1 MLSRI
6 NQGIGAF
13 WGTVGQ
19 GLGTVGRPVWA
30 ILGGLLGLLLGQ
42 WQAPAW
48 LSGLGSLGAAALNW
62 CRWHMVQVLLVAAVA
77 VACLT
82 NLPQLKRWWQGL
94 IPDAGSQTELSYQVE
109 APGRTVIEDKQPPN
123 PLVVKFS
130 GVAVPVIKVGKP
142 ATEITMEPTAA
153 GQWTWAAA
161 DQLVFQPK
169 ADWPVG
175 QRYKVS
181 IGRKALAPNVQL
193 KSREFE
199 FRAPAF
205 TIEVDNAEFYQDPV
219 QVNLRRVVYQLR
231 FSHPVN
237 TKSLEGAIRLDEG
250 EPEESLFGL
259 SSATSRKFTVTYDV
273 NKLLATVMSEP
284 LPIPAQ
290 TQSMRL
296 SVAAGVTAQQGGEGS
311 ADKLQRSVEVPGLYS
326 LAINDISAS
335 VVSNQA
341 GDPEHVLHVGTS
353 MPVHERELAKA
364 VQAWVLP
371 ESETEGGEPTVWT
384 DPTEVTPAVLQRAK
398 RVKLE
403 AIGAER
409 EVNDGLSFRMPS
421 AEGGQFIYVQ
431 VAKGLRTPGGYLL
444 ADLRTGVMQLKAFA
458 PELSIVSQGS
468 LLALSGD
475 KKLPILV
482 RDLPGVKIEI
492 ARMLPQQ
499 LHMLVSQSSGEFG
512 KPGFYR
518 GVTADH
524 LSERFERTVPLKLKP
539 GRSHYETVD
548 FAEYLKG
555 PNGERRGI
563 FLLSVKGHDPK
574 RASGATATDAT
585 ESPDEGG
592 YEGEEGYEGAHGEY
606 GEQGGDVD
614 PESMEDKRLVLV
626 TDLGLVAKRTI
637 DGSRDVFVQSIATG
651 LPVGQATVEVWGRNG
666 LVLVSQVT
674 DASGHTRL
682 PNLSGFQREKTPVL
696 MVVRKEGDL
705 SFLPFNRYDRNLD
718 LSRFDVGG
726 LRSAGVPNQ
735 MTGYLFSDRGIYRPG
750 DTLNLGVIVKAGN
763 WATSLKDMPVE
774 LEVVDARGLTVRR
787 EVVRLGAGGAAEFS
801 HTTQESSPTGVY
813 TVNLSLPRQSSPG
826 APDVPPL
833 QLGSTTVKVQEFLPD
848 RTKVMARLSQDAQ
861 GASDGWVQPHELKA
875 LVSVQNLFG
884 TPAPNRRVTGA
895 LNLRPGYPA
904 FRAFPDHRFHD
915 PMLAR
920 NGLTDELGE
929 QQTDAEGKATFD
941 LRLERFEAATYQ
953 AHVLLKA
960 FEPEGGRSVAAEARA
975 LVSDRPYLVGVK
987 ASGDLGYVSRN
998 AAREV
1003 DIVAVDPQV
1012 KPIAVKG
1019 LKLVRVEHRVLSVL
1033 IKQSSGLYRYES
1045 RAKDVTLEE
1054 VPYAIGASGAKL
1066 RLNTATPGNFAY
1078 QLRDESGLV
1087 LTQVDY
1093 SVAGAANLSRSLDR
1107 NAELQ
1112 IKLNKKDYQPGEDIE
1127 LSIQAPYIGAGLIT
1141 IERDKVYTHTWFK
1154 TDKTATVQKVTL
1166 PKDFEGNGYVSV
1178 HFIRDPASDEV
1189 YTSPLSHGVV
1199 PFATSLARRTAR
1211 ISLSSNELVKPGET
1225 VKMTLKSDAPTKV
1238 FVFAVDEGILQVARY
1253 VNPDPLKHF
1262 FSKRALEVTTLQTL
1276 DLILPEFRKLMMGA
1290 APGGDGEG
1298 ELGKHLNPFKRK
1310 RDKPVAYWS
1319 GLVDVN
1325 GSREF
1330 SYTVPESFNGSL
1342 RVIAVAVNDETVAA
1356 ATTQTTVRG
1365 DLVLLPNVPLA
1376 MSPGDVVEVG
1386 LGLAN
1391 NIVGSGKDAPIQ
1403 LNLAVGPG
1411 LEVVGEAA
1419 RTLKVSALSEA
1430 STVFKVRARSDAQA
1444 QLGSSAVTFTAQ
1456 RGASR
1461 ARLSTELSVRPASAR
1476 VTLVQS
1482 GTLVGSGELKSQA
1495 PVYPQLARSE
1505 LAVSATP
1512 WAFASGLM
1520 QYLDQYPYGCTEQ
1533 ITSRTLPAVILASRP
1548 ELAREVARG
1557 RSAAEQSAFDANKV
1571 WSTYLTQL
1579 RSRQNGDGGLA
1590 YWPGGPSDLYSTTQA
1605 LQLLLEARERQLK
1618 APADLMAKSSDFLQ
1632 AQLGAGSGS
1641 GGNGLGGWR
1650 QRAQGAYLLT
1660 RQGVLVPAALANLR
1674 ETLRGKAGQDARLSR
1689 HLGAA
1694 YLAASYQLLKQDSV
1708 ANELIEPVWQDL
1720 LTRMKAQPAQS
1731 RGWDGFDDPMTHDTA
1746 LIYLVARHFPKRL
1759 ASLPTAT
1766 WENLAKQIRD
1776 GWYSTASSAST
1787 ILAVDAYATAAAQSA
1802 KTSGPLKAQAVN
1814 AQGQV
1819 QALALG
1825 ELLPMARATVP
1836 QGTARV
1842 KIGQGGELPLFYAWS
1857 ESGFERGLPDKPLNQ
1872 GMEIVHEVLNAAG
1885 QVITEAKLGDEVT
1898 VRVRVRSLDRAQ
1910 IPQVALVDILP
1921 GGLEPVQMPVDAS
1934 EETDEPLWR
1943 RRLGG
1948 GGNWSLDFADVRE
1961 DRVLFFGTVGR
1972 NMMEVTYKAR
1982 ATNVGEFSMPAAY
1995 GEAMYERRIFARS
2008 AGGRFTVKALGK

>member
-6 NQGIGAF
+6 NQGIGALF
-13 WGTVGQ
+13 GTVGQ
-19 GLGTVGRPVWA
+19 RLTAVGQPLLA
-30 ILGGLLGLLLGQ
+30 IFGGLLGLLLGS
-42 WQAPAW
+42 WQAPGW
-48 LSGLGSLGAAALNW
+48 LRGLGHLGASALNW
-62 CRWHMVQVLLVAAVA
+62 CRWHMLQVLVVAAVA
-77 VACLT
+77 VAGLT
-82 NLPQLKRWWQGL
+82 HLPQLKRWWQGL
-94 IPDAGSQTELSYQVE
+94 IPDAGSQSELSYQVE

-130 GVAVPVIKVGKP
+130 GVAVPVVKVGKP
-142 ATEITMEPTAA
+142 ASEILMDPPAS

-181 IGRKALAPNVQL
+181 IGRKALAPNVTL

-199 FRAPAF
+199 FQAPAF

-250 EPEESLFGL
+250 DPEASLFGL
-259 SSATSRKFTVTYDV
+259 NAGSSRKFTVTYDV
-273 NKLLATVMSEP
+273 HKLLATVMSEP

-371 ESETEGGEPTVWT
+371 ESDKPGGEPTVWT
-384 DPTEVTPAVLQRAK
+384 DPTEVTPAVLQRAR

-403 AIGAER
+403 PISGER
-409 EVNDGLSFRMPS
+409 EVNDGLSLRMPS

-444 ADLRTGVMQLKAFA
+444 ADVRTGVMQLKAFA

-499 LHMLVSQSSGEFG
+499 LHMLISQSSGEFG

-518 GVTADH
+518 GVTPDH
-524 LSERFERTVPLKLKP
+524 LSERFEREVPLKLKP

-563 FLLSVKGHDPK
+563 FLLSVKGYDPK
-574 RASGATATDAT
+574 RKADSAHVDAT
-585 ESPDEGG
+585 ESPDASGS
-592 YEGEEGYEGAHGEY
+592 YEGEEGYEGDPGDHGDPASE
-606 GEQGGDVD
+606 VD

-637 DGSRDVFVQSIATG
+637 DGSRDVFVQSIASG
-651 LPVGQATVEVWGRNG
+651 LPVGGATVEVWGRNG

-682 PNLSGFQREKTPVL
+682 PNLAAFQREKTPVL

-750 DTLNLGVIVKAGN
+750 DTFNLGVIVKAGN
-763 WATSLKDMPVE
+763 WATSLKDLPVE

-848 RTKVMARLSQDAQ
+848 RTKVTARLSHEALE
-861 GASDGWVQPHELKA
+861 GWVSPDELKA

-895 LNLRPGYPA
+895 LTLRPGYPA

-915 PMLAR
+915 PMVAR
-920 NGLTDELGE
+920 NGLTDDLGE

-941 LRLERFEAATYQ
+941 LRLDRFEAATYQ

-1033 IKQSSGLYRYES
+1033 VKQNSGLYRYES

-1054 VPYAIGASGAKL
+1054 VPYAIAASGAKL
-1066 RLNTATPGNFAY
+1066 RLNTTTPGNFAY
-1078 QLRDESGLV
+1078 QLRDEQGLV

-1112 IKLNKKDYQPGEDIE
+1112 IKLSKKDYQPGEEIE

-1154 TDKTATVQKVTL
+1154 TDKTATVQKITL

-1178 HFIRDPASDEV
+1178 HFIRDPSSDEV

-1211 ISLSSNELVKPGET
+1211 ISLSSNALVKPGET
-1225 VKMTLKSDAPTKV
+1225 VKMTLKSDAPTKAY
-1238 FVFAVDEGILQVARY
+1238 VFAVDEGILQVARY

-1262 FSKRALEVTTLQTL
+1262 FSKRALEVSTLQTL

-1386 LGLAN
+1386 VGLAN

-1430 STVFKVRARSDAQA
+1430 STVFKVRARNDAQA

-1495 PVYPQLARSE
+1495 QVYPQLARSE
-1505 LAVSATP
+1505 LAISATP

-1571 WSTYLTQL
+1571 WTGYLTQL

-1605 LQLLLEARERQLK
+1605 MQLLLEARERQLK

-1632 AQLGAGSGS
+1632 AQLGAGSGA

-1674 ETLRGKAGQDARLSR
+1674 ETLRSKAGQDARLPR

-1720 LTRMKAQPAQS
+1720 LTRMKAQPPQP
-1731 RGWDGFDDPMTHDTA
+1731 RGWDGLDDPLSHDTA

-1802 KTSGPLKAQAVN
+1802 KASGPLKAQAFN

-1842 KIGQGGELPLFYAWS
+1842 KIGQGGELPLFYSWS
-1857 ESGFERGLPDKPLNQ
+1857 ESGFERGLPDKPLQQ
-1872 GMEIVHEVLNAAG
+1872 GMEIVHEVLNASG

-1921 GGLEPVQMPVDAS
+1921 GGLEPVQQPVDAS

-1948 GGNWSLDFADVRE
+1948 GGTWSLDFVDVRE
-1961 DRVLFFGTVGR
+1961 DRVLFFGNVGR

-2008 AGGRFTVKALGK
+2008 AGGRFTVKPLGK

>member
-30 ILGGLLGLLLGQ
+30 ILGGLLGLVLGQ

-48 LSGLGSLGAAALNW
+48 LRGLGSLGAAALNW
-62 CRWHMVQVLLVAAVA
+62 CRWHALQVLVVVAVA
-77 VACLT
+77 VAGLT
-82 NLPQLKRWWQGL
+82 HLPQLKRWWQGL
-94 IPDAGSQTELSYQVE
+94 IPDAGSSSELSYEVQ

-181 IGRKALAPNVQL
+181 IGRKALTPNVQL

-199 FRAPAF
+199 FRSPAF
-205 TIEVDNAEFYQDPV
+205 TIEVDSAEFYQDPV

-250 EPEESLFGL
+250 DPEESLFGL
-259 SSATSRKFTVTYDV
+259 NSATSRKFTVTYDV

-290 TQSMRL
+290 TRSMRL

-311 ADKLQRSVEVPGLYS
+311 PDKVQRSVEVPGLYS

-371 ESETEGGEPTVWT
+371 ESDKEGGEPTVWT

-403 AIGAER
+403 PISAER

-444 ADLRTGVMQLKAFA
+444 AELRTGVMQLKAFA

-574 RASGATATDAT
+574 RAAGATATDAT
-585 ESPDEGG
+585 ESTDEGG
-592 YEGEEGYEGAHGEY
+592 YEGEEGYEGDY

-626 TDLGLVAKRTI
+626 TDLGLVAKGTI

-763 WATSLKDMPVE
+763 WATSLKDLPVE

-848 RTKVMARLSQDAQ
+848 RTKVTARLSHDAQ
-861 GASDGWVQPHELKA
+861 GVSDGWVQPHELKA

-884 TPAPNRRVTGA
+884 TPAPNRRVTGT
-895 LNLRPGYPA
+895 LTLRPGYPA

-929 QQTDAEGKATFD
+929 QQTDAEGKAVFD
-941 LRLERFEAATYQ
+941 LRLDRFEAATYQ
-953 AHVLLKA
+953 AHVLIKA

-1003 DIVAVDPQV
+1003 DIVAVDPKV

-1054 VPYAIGASGAKL
+1054 APYAIGASGAKL

-1127 LSIQAPYIGAGLIT
+1127 LSIQAPYVGAGLIT

-1211 ISLSSNELVKPGET
+1211 ISLSSNELVKPGDT
-1225 VKMTLKSDAPTKV
+1225 VKMTLKSDVPTKV

-1262 FSKRALEVTTLQTL
+1262 FSKRALEVNTLQTL

-1319 GLVDVN
+1319 GLVDVQ

-1365 DLVLLPNVPLA
+1365 DIVLLPNVPLA

-1403 LNLAVGPG
+1403 LNLAVGAG

-1430 STVFKVRARSDAQA
+1430 STVFKVRARADAQA

-1495 PVYPQLARSE
+1495 QVYPQLARSE
-1505 LAVSATP
+1505 LAISATP

-1533 ITSRTLPAVILASRP
+1533 ITSRTLPAVILSSRP

-1557 RSAAEQSAFDANKV
+1557 RTAAEQSAFDANKV
-1571 WSTYLTQL
+1571 WTTYLTQL

-1590 YWPGGPSDLYSTTQA
+1590 YWPGGASDLYSTTQA

-1632 AQLGAGSGS
+1632 AQLGS
-1641 GGNGLGGWR
+1641 GGSNLGGWR

-1674 ETLRGKAGQDARLSR
+1674 ETLRGKAGQDSLLSR

-1694 YLAASYQLLKQDSV
+1694 YLAASYQLLKQDGV

-1720 LTRMKAQPAQS
+1720 LARMKAQPPKP
-1731 RGWDGFDDPMTHDTA
+1731 RGWDGYDDPMTHDTA

-1759 ASLPTAT
+1759 ASLPVAT
-1766 WENLAKQIRD
+1766 WENLARQIRD

-1802 KTSGPLKAQAVN
+1802 KAGGPLKAQAVN

-1842 KIGQGGELPLFYAWS
+1842 KIGQGGELPLFYSWS
-1857 ESGFERGLPDKPLNQ
+1857 ESGFERALPDKPLQQ

-1934 EETDEPLWR
+1934 EETDEPL
-1943 RRLGG
+1943 
-1948 GGNWSLDFADVRE
+1948 
-1961 DRVLFFGTVGR
+1961 
-1972 NMMEVTYKAR
+1972 
-1982 ATNVGEFSMPAAY
+1982 
-1995 GEAMYERRIFARS
+1995 
-2008 AGGRFTVKALGK
+2008 

>member
-1 MLSRI
+1 M
-6 NQGIGAF
+6 
-13 WGTVGQ
+13 
-19 GLGTVGRPVWA
+19 
-30 ILGGLLGLLLGQ
+30 
-42 WQAPAW
+42 
-48 LSGLGSLGAAALNW
+48 
-62 CRWHMVQVLLVAAVA
+62 
-77 VACLT
+77 
-82 NLPQLKRWWQGL
+82 
-94 IPDAGSQTELSYQVE
+94 
-109 APGRTVIEDKQPPN
+109 
-123 PLVVKFS
+123 
-130 GVAVPVIKVGKP
+130 
-142 ATEITMEPTAA
+142 
-153 GQWTWAAA
+153 
-161 DQLVFQPK
+161 
-169 ADWPVG
+169 
-175 QRYKVS
+175 
-181 IGRKALAPNVQL
+181 
-193 KSREFE
+193 
-199 FRAPAF
+199 
-205 TIEVDNAEFYQDPV
+205 
-219 QVNLRRVVYQLR
+219 
-231 FSHPVN
+231 
-237 TKSLEGAIRLDEG
+237 
-250 EPEESLFGL
+250 
-259 SSATSRKFTVTYDV
+259 
-273 NKLLATVMSEP
+273 
-284 LPIPAQ
+284 
-290 TQSMRL
+290 
-296 SVAAGVTAQQGGEGS
+296 
-311 ADKLQRSVEVPGLYS
+311 
-326 LAINDISAS
+326 
-335 VVSNQA
+335 
-341 GDPEHVLHVGTS
+341 
-353 MPVHERELAKA
+353 
-364 VQAWVLP
+364 
-371 ESETEGGEPTVWT
+371 
-384 DPTEVTPAVLQRAK
+384 
-398 RVKLE
+398 
-403 AIGAER
+403 
-409 EVNDGLSFRMPS
+409 
-421 AEGGQFIYVQ
+421 
-431 VAKGLRTPGGYLL
+431 
-444 ADLRTGVMQLKAFA
+444 
-458 PELSIVSQGS
+458 
-468 LLALSGD
+468 
-475 KKLPILV
+475 
-482 RDLPGVKIEI
+482 
-492 ARMLPQQ
+492 
-499 LHMLVSQSSGEFG
+499 
-512 KPGFYR
+512 
-518 GVTADH
+518 
-524 LSERFERTVPLKLKP
+524 
-539 GRSHYETVD
+539 
-548 FAEYLKG
+548 
-555 PNGERRGI
+555 
-563 FLLSVKGHDPK
+563 
-574 RASGATATDAT
+574 
-585 ESPDEGG
+585 
-592 YEGEEGYEGAHGEY
+592 
-606 GEQGGDVD
+606 
-614 PESMEDKRLVLV
+614 
-626 TDLGLVAKRTI
+626 
-637 DGSRDVFVQSIATG
+637 
-651 LPVGQATVEVWGRNG
+651 
-666 LVLVSQVT
+666 
-674 DASGHTRL
+674 
-682 PNLSGFQREKTPVL
+682 
-696 MVVRKEGDL
+696 
-705 SFLPFNRYDRNLD
+705 
-718 LSRFDVGG
+718 
-726 LRSAGVPNQ
+726 
-735 MTGYLFSDRGIYRPG
+735 
-750 DTLNLGVIVKAGN
+750 
-763 WATSLKDMPVE
+763 
-774 LEVVDARGLTVRR
+774 
-787 EVVRLGAGGAAEFS
+787 
-801 HTTQESSPTGVY
+801 
-813 TVNLSLPRQSSPG
+813 
-826 APDVPPL
+826 
-833 QLGSTTVKVQEFLPD
+833 
-848 RTKVMARLSQDAQ
+848 
-861 GASDGWVQPHELKA
+861 
-875 LVSVQNLFG
+875 
-884 TPAPNRRVTGA
+884 
-895 LNLRPGYPA
+895 
-904 FRAFPDHRFHD
+904 
-915 PMLAR
+915 
-920 NGLTDELGE
+920 
-929 QQTDAEGKATFD
+929 
-941 LRLERFEAATYQ
+941 
-953 AHVLLKA
+953 
-960 FEPEGGRSVAAEARA
+960 
-975 LVSDRPYLVGVK
+975 
-987 ASGDLGYVSRN
+987 
-998 AAREV
+998 
-1003 DIVAVDPQV
+1003 
-1012 KPIAVKG
+1012 
-1019 LKLVRVEHRVLSVL
+1019 
-1033 IKQSSGLYRYES
+1033 
-1045 RAKDVTLEE
+1045 
-1054 VPYAIGASGAKL
+1054 
-1066 RLNTATPGNFAY
+1066 
-1078 QLRDESGLV
+1078 
-1087 LTQVDY
+1087 
-1093 SVAGAANLSRSLDR
+1093 AGAANLSRSLDR

-1127 LSIQAPYIGAGLIT
+1127 LSIQAPYVGAGLIT

-1154 TDKTATVQKVTL
+1154 TDKTSTVQKITL

-1225 VKMTLKSDAPTKV
+1225 VKMTLKSDTPTKV

-1262 FSKRALEVTTLQTL
+1262 FSKRALEVNTLQTL

-1319 GLVDVN
+1319 GLVEVN

-1365 DLVLLPNVPLA
+1365 DIVLLPNVPLA

-1391 NIVGSGKDAPIQ
+1391 NIIGSGKDAPIQ

-1495 PVYPQLARSE
+1495 QVYPQLARSE

-1557 RSAAEQSAFDANKV
+1557 RTAAEQSAFDANKV
-1571 WSTYLTQL
+1571 WTTYLAQL

-1632 AQLGAGSGS
+1632 AQLGS
-1641 GGNGLGGWR
+1641 GGSNLGGWR

-1674 ETLRGKAGQDARLSR
+1674 ETLRGKAGQDARLPR

-1720 LTRMKAQPAQS
+1720 LTRMKAQPTQP

-1802 KTSGPLKAQAVN
+1802 KASGPLKAQAVN
-1814 AQGQV
+1814 AQGQA

-1825 ELLPMARATVP
+1825 ELLPMARANVP

-1842 KIGQGGELPLFYAWS
+1842 KIGQGGELPLFYSWS
-1857 ESGFERGLPDKPLNQ
+1857 ESGFERGLPDKPLQQ

-1943 RRLGG
+1943 RRVGA

-1961 DRVLFFGTVGR
+1961 DRVLFFGNVGR
-1972 NMMEVTYKAR
+1972 NMMEVTYKAPRHQRRRVQHARRLWRSHVR
-1982 ATNVGEFSMPAAY
+1982 APHLRALGRWPLH
-1995 GEAMYERRIFARS
+1995 RQS
-2008 AGGRFTVKALGK
+2008 AGEVIE

>member
-13 WGTVGQ
+13 WAAVGQ
-19 GLGTVGRPVWA
+19 GLAKVGGPVLAVGRFVLGLLFGQWQPPAWLRG
-30 ILGGLLGLLLGQ
+30 LGGL
-42 WQAPAW
+42 
-48 LSGLGSLGAAALNW
+48 GARALNW
-62 CRWHMVQVLLVAAVA
+62 CRWHTVQVLLLAVVAGAA
-77 VACLT
+77 LT
-82 NLPQLKRWWQGL
+82 HMPQLKRWWQGL
-94 IPDAGSQTELSYQVE
+94 IPDAAGNTELSYQVE

-130 GVAVPVIKVGKP
+130 GAAVPVIKVGKP
-142 ATEITMEPTAA
+142 ATEITMDPPAA

-175 QRYKVS
+175 QRYQVA
-181 IGRKALAPNVQL
+181 IGRKALAPNVTL

-199 FRAPAF
+199 FQSPAF
-205 TIEVDNAEFYQDPV
+205 TIDVDSAEFYQDPV

-250 EPEESLFGL
+250 DPEESLFGL
-259 SSATSRKFTVTYDV
+259 NTSASRKFTVTYDV
-273 NKLLATVMSEP
+273 HKLLATIMSEP

-296 SVAAGVTAQQGGEGS
+296 SVAAGVTAQQGGAGS
-311 ADKLQRSVEVPGLYS
+311 AQKVQRSVEVPGLYS

-371 ESETEGGEPTVWT
+371 ESDKEGGEPSVWS

-398 RVKLE
+398 RIKLE
-403 AIGAER
+403 PISGER

-421 AEGGQFIYVQ
+421 AEGGQYIYVQ

-444 ADLRTGVMQLKAFA
+444 ADVRTGVMQLKAFA

-499 LHMLVSQSSGEFG
+499 LHMLVSQSSGDFG
-512 KPGFYR
+512 KPGFYQ
-518 GVTADH
+518 GVTPDH
-524 LSERFERTVPLKLKP
+524 LSERFERAVPLKLKP

-548 FAEYLKG
+548 FGEYLKG

-563 FLLSVKGHDPK
+563 FLLSVKGYDPK
-574 RASGATATDAT
+574 RAAGGSHVDATA
-585 ESPDEGG
+585 SPEDGG
-592 YEGEEGYEGAHGEY
+592 DEGEEGYEGDPGEQHGE
-606 GEQGGDVD
+606 VD

-682 PNLSGFQREKTPVL
+682 PNLAAFQREKTPVL

-750 DTLNLGVIVKAGN
+750 DTFNLGVIVKAGN

-787 EVVRLGAGGAAEFS
+787 EVIRLGAGGAAEFS

-813 TVNLSLPRQSSPG
+813 TINLSLPRQSGPG
-826 APDVPPL
+826 APEVPPL

-848 RTKVMARLSQDAQ
+848 RTKVTTRLSQEALE
-861 GASDGWVQPHELKA
+861 GWVSPDELKA

-884 TPAPNRRVTGA
+884 TPAPNRRVTGT
-895 LNLRPGYPA
+895 LTLRPGYPA

-915 PMLAR
+915 PAAAR
-920 NGLTDELGE
+920 NGLTDDLGE

-941 LRLERFEAATYQ
+941 LRLDRFEAATYQ

-975 LVSDRPYLVGVK
+975 LVSDRPFLVGVK

-1003 DIVAVDPQV
+1003 DIVAVDPKV

-1019 LKLVRVEHRVLSVL
+1019 LKLMRVEHRVLSVL
-1033 IKQSSGLYRYES
+1033 VKQNSGLYRYES

-1054 VPYAIGASGAKL
+1054 LPYAIGASGTKL

-1078 QLRDESGLV
+1078 QLRDENGLV

-1127 LSIQAPYIGAGLIT
+1127 LSIQAPYVGAGLIT

-1154 TDKTATVQKVTL
+1154 TDKTATVQKITL

-1199 PFATSLARRTAR
+1199 PFATSLARRTAH

-1225 VKMTLKSDAPTKV
+1225 VKMTLKSDTPTKAY
-1238 FVFAVDEGILQVARY
+1238 VFAVDEGILQVARY

-1262 FSKRALEVTTLQTL
+1262 FSKRALEVSTLQTL

-1319 GLVDVN
+1319 GLVEVN

-1342 RVIAVAVNDETVAA
+1342 RVIAVAVNDETMAA

-1365 DLVLLPNVPLA
+1365 DIVLLPNVPLA

-1386 LGLAN
+1386 VGLAN

-1411 LEVVGEAA
+1411 LEVVGDAG
-1419 RTLKVSALSEA
+1419 RTLKVSERSEA
-1430 STVFKVRARSDAQA
+1430 STVFRVRARSDAQA

-1456 RGASR
+1456 RGTSR

-1495 PVYPQLARSE
+1495 QVYPQLARSE
-1505 LAVSATP
+1505 LAISATP

-1533 ITSRTLPAVILASRP
+1533 ITSRTLPAVILSSRP

-1571 WSTYLTQL
+1571 WTTYLTQL

-1618 APADLMAKSSDFLQ
+1618 APADLMSKSSDFLQ
-1632 AQLGAGSGS
+1632 AQLGS
-1641 GGNGLGGWR
+1641 GGSGLGGWR

-1674 ETLRGKAGQDARLSR
+1674 ETLRGKAGQDAHLSR

-1720 LTRMKAQPAQS
+1720 LTRMKAQPPQPRA
-1731 RGWDGFDDPMTHDTA
+1731 WDGYDDPMTHDTA

-1759 ASLPTAT
+1759 ASLPTQT

-1802 KTSGPLKAQAVN
+1802 KASGPLKAQAIN
-1814 AQGQV
+1814 AQGQA

-1825 ELLPMARATVP
+1825 DLLPMARATVP

-1842 KIGQGGELPLFYAWS
+1842 KIGQGGELPLFYSWS
-1857 ESGFERGLPDKPLNQ
+1857 ESGFERGLPDKPLQQ
-1872 GMEIVHEVLNAAG
+1872 GMEIVHEVLNASG

-1921 GGLEPVQMPVDAS
+1921 GGLEPVQQPVDAS

-1948 GGNWSLDFADVRE
+1948 GGTWSLDFADVRE
-1961 DRVLFFGTVGR
+1961 DRVLFFGNVGR

-2008 AGGRFTVKALGK
+2008 AAGRFTVKPLGK